1 MKNVFLT
8 NSNST
13 PMIKTSNY
21 SVQSISNN
29 TIKKKYSNYKND
41 NYNFYLHSHADSAL
55 GY

>member
-29 TIKKKYSNYKND
+29 TIKKNIRIIKMIIIIFIIIIIKVLMN
-41 NYNFYLHSHADSAL
+41 
-55 GY
+55 